1 MHGCA
6 HEHGVLAN
14 GPRRFASVLLSVC
27 VTRFGEV
34 PDADVGSGHIV
45 LPMRVVGDVPGCYD
59 APNLACQLVDA
70 SSASYS
76 ATRIACT
83 VPAGV
88 GQGFQV
94 CVGCGH
100 RLSVSVTL
108 LSVLHLP

>member
-1 MHGCA
+1 
-6 HEHGVLAN
+6 
-14 GPRRFASVLLSVC
+14 

-34 PDADVGSGHIV
+34 PDADVESGHIV

-59 APNLACQLVDA
+59 VPNLACQLVDA

-88 GQGFQV
+88 GRGFQV
-94 CVGCGH
+94 CVWVAVIVECGWTIVRARVGAEKAMRVWALH
-100 RLSVSVTL
+100 VAADGAILSRS
-108 LSVLHLP
+108 